1 MPTLQAAAGESGNNK
16 PMVMTYSGEN
26 ITSPTNKAN
35 SQPGD
40 PCHTLDQDSR
50 NYVVCLQGNGIDRAD
65 TAGCNGRGWCEDVS
79 YTLNTIDRPAVYAA
93 GFDGNM
99 GAKAGKTMNTLCLN
113 DQGGSVMNVTE
124 NISGTLRAQE
134 HGHQPAVFEAY
145 QHHGYRESETAGTLT
160 AGQNDHIRGDSPL
173 VFENHGQDCRYKQL
187 ENVSETISAKY
198 GEGGNN
204 QPVLL
209 SIGNG
214 QTDAACCSNA
224 DVAHTLNCMHDP
236 LAVCISGTYQDKTGT
251 LSPGGHPGSYNG
263 QDAYNDM
270 LITSVDCRNASED
283 PNINAT
289 LQANPKTVN
298 NNNVRRIGSQVR
310 RLTPLECERLQ
321 GFPDGWTDIGEW
333 VDSKGKK
340 HKESD
345 SPRYKALGNSI
356 AVGYA
361 NNGSGFWMWLL
372 KRISAQYERNATLG
386 SLFDGIGGFPLAWEH
401 FNGKGSARW
410 ASEIEEFPIAVTKKH
425 FPED

>member
-1 MPTLQAAAGESGNNK
+1 MQSF
-16 PMVMTYSGEN
+16 
-26 ITSPTNKAN
+26 
-35 SQPGD
+35 
-40 PCHTLDQDSR
+40 
-50 NYVVCLQGNGIDRAD
+50 CLQGNGIDRAD

-79 YTLNTIDRPAVYAA
+79 YTLNTIDRPAVYTA

-99 GAKAGKTMNTLCLN
+99 GAKAGNIGYEIEKAPTLNAGKVMSVCAGFKGGQSDGGIGYEEEKAPTLSATPSALEPTILCLN
-113 DQGGSVMNVTE
+113 DQGGSVMNVSE
-124 NISGTLRAQE
+124 KVAGALRAEE

-145 QHHGYRESETAGTLT
+145 QHHGYRESETAGMLT
-160 AGQNDHIRGDSPL
+160 AGQNESIRGDTPL
-173 VFENHGQDCRYKQL
+173 VYENHGQDCRYKQL

-204 QPVLL
+204 QPLVL

-298 NNNVRRIGSQVR
+298 NNNVCRIGSQVR